1 MHGTGSSPG
10 ERRIGSIFISSFLFT
25 ENIKS
30 IVRIKLAFKFQVGS
44 CRVSLLHKIKRRGKG
59 FQTNI
64 TSITGVYALPADSM
78 SPVLILVGK
87 PPRSI
92 SIVGSL
98 EWAWLSPWLLDRAGD
113 MGFVDKR
120 PVTHSIPSVIPAKVN
135 PVTPVTK
142 AKDIHCKGKAT
153 TGIARCLTLG
163 SISVKLRLI
172 CQ

>member
-1 MHGTGSSPG
+1 
-10 ERRIGSIFISSFLFT
+10 
-25 ENIKS
+25 
-30 IVRIKLAFKFQVGS
+30 
-44 CRVSLLHKIKRRGKG
+44 
-59 FQTNI
+59 
-64 TSITGVYALPADSM
+64 
-78 SPVLILVGK
+78 
-87 PPRSI
+87 
-92 SIVGSL
+92 
-98 EWAWLSPWLLDRAGD
+98 